1 MEAQKI
7 HGLHPRLDIHPHTQR
22 DSGLKR
28 AKSGTPSVDV
38 LPPTSPCRPIR
49 HPKHHLPNT
58 TATPPQ
64 ITASQL
70 RSAVEKLSP
79 KKAPGPDEI
88 PNRVLKQC
96 FEELKDHLLLLAQE
110 SFEIG
115 HFPTIFKES
124 TTLVLQKPRKPDYTR
139 PNAYRPIALECTI
152 GKVLESITAEMISYL
167 IEAHGLLPPT
177 HFGGR
182 PCRSAEDAMMLLT
195 GNIYAAW
202 RKGEIFSMV
211 FMDVAG
217 AFNNVHH
224 KRLISNLRKRR
235 IPPKVIR
242 WIESFLQGRSTQL
255 AVNGTQSTSFPT
267 LAGIPQGSPLSPTL
281 YILYNADLLEVPHPS
296 HSEHLAL
303 GFIDDIGHGVT
314 GLTAKGNVER
324 LEKLMSG
331 AEDWE
336 KKSDRQ
342 FEMSKYILIHF
353 TRNRR
358 LETDAAITINGTTIK
373 PTEEAK
379 YLGVLFDRGLKF
391 HAHTNQAIRKGTQF
405 ALAIGR
411 IARATWG
418 SPFKYLRRLFTAVTA
433 PRMDYAAVIWH
444 RPEDKTAPTTQQ
456 LRKLSTVQR
465 LIMRAI
471 TGCFRT
477 TPTAALEHETTLPPP
492 KFRLREKILKAVT
505 RMQTLPPD
513 HPLHKWICQARQN
526 GSHKMPFPSNL
537 ENITKHFPEYMH
549 KVETIHPYIRPPWWS
564 LKANIHIDVNKEEAE
579 IHHLQTTTHLKIGRA
594 S

>member
-88 PNRVLKQC
+88 PNRALTQC
-96 FEELKDHLLLLAQE
+96 CEELKDHPLRLAQE

-195 GNIYAAW
+195 ENIYAAW

-242 WIESFLQGRSTQL
+242 WIESFLHGRSTQL
-255 AVNGTQSTSFPT
+255 AINGTQSTSFPT

-281 YILYNADLLEVPHPS
+281 YILYNADLLELPHPS

-303 GFIDDIGHGVT
+303 GFIADIEHGVT
-314 GLTAKGNVER
+314 GLTAKGNAER
-324 LEKLMSG
+324 LEELMSG
-331 AEDWE
+331 AQEWE
-336 KKSDRQ
+336 KKSGRQ
-342 FEMSKYILIHF
+342 FERSKYILIHF
-353 TRNRR
+353 TWNRR

-379 YLGVLFDRGLKF
+379 YLGVLFDRGLKY

-465 LIMRAI
+465 LRHEGNHRLLSNNTNSCTGARDNLPAPKVPAPRKNPESCYENANTPARSPTTQMDLSSTTKRVPQDAI
-471 TGCFRT
+471 
-477 TPTAALEHETTLPPP
+477 PVKP
-492 KFRLREKILKAVT
+492 
-505 RMQTLPPD
+505 
-513 HPLHKWICQARQN
+513 
-526 GSHKMPFPSNL
+526 
-537 ENITKHFPEYMH
+537 
-549 KVETIHPYIRPPWWS
+549 
-564 LKANIHIDVNKEEAE
+564 
-579 IHHLQTTTHLKIGRA
+579 
-594 S
+594 